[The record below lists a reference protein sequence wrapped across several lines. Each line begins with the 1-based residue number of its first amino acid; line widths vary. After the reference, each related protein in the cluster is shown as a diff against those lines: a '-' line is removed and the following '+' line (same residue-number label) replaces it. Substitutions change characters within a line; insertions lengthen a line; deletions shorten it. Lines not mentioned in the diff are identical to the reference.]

1 MTTQEY
7 EAELEKEKET
17 LEKQLHEAES
27 KYDTLFKKNTKLL
40 DEKKELRSEANQN
53 DDQIEKL

>member
-17 LEKQLHEAES
+17 LEKQLKEAEN
-27 KYDTLFKKNTKLL
+27 KFDVLFKKNNKLM
-40 DEKKELRSEANQN
+40 DEKKELRSEAN
-53 DDQIEKL
+53 